1 MQIIDNFKMMNSVR
15 HAIADQIER
24 YQKKII
30 EFELHQKYADQEG
43 FVQASFGEIRP
54 NDQPGMSSFH
64 DQANKYRE
72 TLEALKQ
79 AYDNFAEIKDMMSK
93 KSAQMAGQAIR
104 ERHFGKKANPVK
116 EVNPEDKG
124 AS

>member
-1 MQIIDNFKMMNSVR
+1 MHLIDNFKMMNSVR

-30 EFELHQKYADQEG
+30 EFELHQKYADEEG
-43 FVQASFGEIRP
+43 FVQASCGEIRP

-79 AYDNFAEIKDMMSK
+79 AYDNFADIRDMMSK

-116 EVNPEDKG
+116 EVNPTK
-124 AS
+124 